1 MRVRLP
7 SALVAGCTA
16 GLLLVIPVAAPAA
29 DPPGGG
35 HHPAAGVAGRSGGW
49 TLRGNLPTEPHHGP
63 RLSFTIR

>member
-16 GLLLVIPVAAPAA
+16 AALLVIPMTAPAA
-29 DPPGGG
+29 G
-35 HHPAAGVAGRSGGW
+35 HHTAAGVAGRPGGR
-49 TLRGNLPTEPHHGP
+49 TLRANLPAGPHHGP